1 MQVIVIFS
9 KQNRT
14 KKKHQVYINLLYS
27 KAKDALA
34 FIYKAKKKKENLSTL
49 VFLK

>member
-1 MQVIVIFS
+1 MQVIVIFL

-34 FIYKAKKKKENLSTL
+34 FIYKAKKKKKTCQHLY
-49 VFLK
+49 F